1 MAKTYKRSVF
11 VGPNQIRI
19 DELPILEPGPHQALV
34 KVHACAICTW
44 EQRVYSG
51 IDKMY
56 PMAGGHE
63 VSGELV
69 SVGKYF
75 YTDAKPG
82 DRVVCAML
90 GRCGYCESCRK
101 GLDSNCDNSQK
112 PAKDVDVFGPSGL
125 SEYILIED
133 YQLYKANNMVAYEEL
148 SLSEP
153 LSCVT
158 RSIRSAHLQRTENV
172 VVVGAGI
179 MGLLHILL
187 AKQAG
192 TRVIVSEPDK
202 KRAEFARSIGA
213 DEVIDPNEAPFVDQV
228 KKLTNN
234 RGADAI
240 FCAVSIANA
249 VELAVDAAAKSGR
262 VNVYASIYPRGSK
275 ISIDPNIFHSKE
287 VVLTGTV
294 SQSNDDMLQAVNMIS
309 GGFISMKP
317 FVSMVKPF
325 DQLEDAMKAALL
337 PTTYRVVVSM

>member
-153 LSCVT
+153 LSSLDFDPFINHPVEASGYSFFQINFWILSQLALRFGNGT
-158 RSIRSAHLQRTENV
+158 YDIFVQFRKHVDVLRIETNALEQRISA
-172 VVVGAGI
+172 
-179 MGLLHILL
+179 
-187 AKQAG
+187 
-192 TRVIVSEPDK
+192 
-202 KRAEFARSIGA
+202 
-213 DEVIDPNEAPFVDQV
+213 
-228 KKLTNN
+228 
-234 RGADAI
+234 
-240 FCAVSIANA
+240 
-249 VELAVDAAAKSGR
+249 
-262 VNVYASIYPRGSK
+262 
-275 ISIDPNIFHSKE
+275 
-287 VVLTGTV
+287 
-294 SQSNDDMLQAVNMIS
+294 
-309 GGFISMKP
+309 
-317 FVSMVKPF
+317 
-325 DQLEDAMKAALL
+325 
-337 PTTYRVVVSM
+337 